1 VADYDS
7 DRSDRSDR
15 EVGRRGPDVLTLV
28 AGIATLLVSA
38 FVLTDGALWVP
49 SIDPRWLLAG
59 GALIVGLFLLTASVR
74 GGRKR
79 R

>member
-1 VADYDS
+1 VADHEPQ
-7 DRSDRSDR
+7 R
-15 EVGRRGPDVLTLV
+15 EVRRRGPDVLTLV

-38 FVLTDGALWVP
+38 FVLTDGALWIP
-49 SIDPRWLLAG
+49 SLDPRWLVAG
-59 GALIVGLFLLTASVR
+59 GALVVGLFLLMASLR